1 MRAYDKFWDR
11 VSTQKILEYS
21 WKVKME
27 EAEAKASEAEA
38 RVIESALKMIAD
50 GMPENLIAKYT
61 GLTVEEIEAL

>member
-1 MRAYDKFWDR
+1 
-11 VSTQKILEYS
+11 
-21 WKVKME
+21 ME